1 MTDPHRKTL
10 SSTAACVTAC
20 LLLAACSNSTPA
32 AHTTSATHTKPTGHS
47 AAAVQTT
54 APTTD
59 TTNVPVTNAATATSP
74 PTGAGGAPSAC
85 ALITEKDVTSTIGAD
100 PGKGSAFSSHGA
112 NQCQY
117 GSFQTEVVLVNVLPF
132 LGKLSYDHIVKAAN
146 GRFRQIAGLGD
157 GALEHSDIHSD
168 TVYFLKGDA
177 PSPWVRQARRGA
189 PIVSA

>member
-1 MTDPHRKTL
+1 VRRPCRPQRQRLTPRTSRSRTL
-10 SSTAACVTAC
+10 
-20 LLLAACSNSTPA
+20 
-32 AHTTSATHTKPTGHS
+32 
-47 AAAVQTT
+47 
-54 APTTD
+54 
-59 TTNVPVTNAATATSP
+59 P